1 MIKASTVP
9 QVRFL
14 ARLKTAMVP
23 ELDKA
28 VEITRSDDYSTVCCI
43 AAGITFGETDMQ
55 KRRLGDTEL
64 QLTTVGLGT
73 WAMGG
78 PWQFGWGPQDDD
90 DALAAI
96 LTALDRGINWIDTA
110 PVYGLGHSEQLVGR
124 ALKQAKFKPIIATKC
139 GLLWNEQ
146 REKVPCL
153 DPQSIRREC
162 CASLDRLG
170 VGAIDLYQM
179 HWPDPDEDIEWAWE
193 EMARLV
199 QEGKVRYIGVSN
211 YNVAQLERIGKI
223 HPPASLQPPYS
234 MLHREAEAE
243 LLPYCEQHRIG
254 VVAYSPMQRGLLTG
268 KFSHERLAALAPD
281 DHRRRHPD
289 FQEPRFSAT
298 LALVEHLTEIARRSG
313 HTCAQ
318 LAISWV
324 LRRNEVTAAIV
335 GARRPDQI
343 DETAQAADWNLDR
356 DDIGEIERLLAD
368 KR

>member
-1 MIKASTVP
+1 
-9 QVRFL
+9 
-14 ARLKTAMVP
+14 
-23 ELDKA
+23 
-28 VEITRSDDYSTVCCI
+28 
-43 AAGITFGETDMQ
+43 MQ

-78 PWQFGWGPQDDD
+78 PWEFGWGPQDDEE
-90 DALAAI
+90 AVAAI
-96 LTALDRGINWIDTA
+96 LAALDRGINWIDTA
-110 PVYGLGHSEQLVGR
+110 PVYGLGHSEELVGQ
-124 ALKQAKFKPIIATKC
+124 ALKPTRHKPYIATKC
-139 GLLWNEQ
+139 GLLWNDRRQ
-146 REKVPCL
+146 KVPCL

-162 CASLDRLG
+162 HASLERLG
-170 VGAIDLYQM
+170 IETIDLYQM
-179 HWPDPDEDIEWAWE
+179 HWPDPDEGIEAAWE

-211 YNVAQLERIGKI
+211 YSVAQLERIGRI

-243 LLPYCEQHRIG
+243 LLPYCAQHQIG
-254 VVAYSPMQRGLLTG
+254 IVAYSPMQRGLLTG
-268 KFSHERLAALAPD
+268 RFSRERLAALAPD

-298 LALVEHLTEIARRSG
+298 LELVERLTQIAQRSG

-318 LAISWV
+318 LAVSWV
-324 LRRNEVTAAIV
+324 LRRKEVTAAIV

-343 DETAQAADWNLDR
+343 DETAQAADWNLSD
-356 DDIGEIERLLAD
+356 DDIEEIERLLAE
-368 KR
+368 RL